1 MKTVPNRALA
11 QAFGEQ
17 VQAGDVSGLPALE
30 RSSVASSLLLSWSA
44 ATVACTDA
52 AGCAAGACTK
62 PFSLAQSLFAGR
74 SNVTNS
80 EQTS

>member
-1 MKTVPNRALA
+1 MKTVPDQALA

-17 VQAGDVSGLPALE
+17 VHAGDVSGLPALE
-30 RSSVASSLLLSWSA
+30 RSSVASSLLLSWST

-62 PFSLAQSLFAGR
+62 PVSLAQFFFAGR
-74 SNVTNS
+74 SDVTNS
-80 EQTS
+80 KQTS